1 MPRAN
6 LFNWDHLQDL
16 MDLQHAHAAA
26 SRPRKRDSRKKKK
39 KPTPTPG
46 KTRKP

>member
-16 MDLQHAHAAA
+16 MDLQHARATP
-26 SRPRKRDSRKKKK
+26 SRPRKRDSRKKKTK
-39 KPTPTPG
+39 PNPTP
-46 KTRKP
+46 RKILKP